1 MKDYLT
7 GLNWKICI
15 YMLLGNFFIG
25 LSVCL
30 LRLAGFGTDPFSCM
44 NIGVSNHLPISYGTY
59 QLLLNLV
66 LFIPMICCFRKGLG
80 LGTLVNMAGLGYIA
94 DFCIWMFGVAGITVS
109 GLEDVILIRILFMC
123 MGVLTICFG
132 VALYMECDLG
142 IAPYDALGEIIEQ
155 LTHGKMKFKWARMML
170 DIICVLIGFIS
181 GNIVGVAT
189 IVTAFFTG
197 PIVTWF
203 REKLI
208 HKRLARITDR
218 KEDAT
223 ENLF

>member
-1 MKDYLT
+1 MVNMKDYLKK
-7 GLNWKICI
+7 LNWKICL

-44 NIGVSNHLPISYGTY
+44 NIGVSNHLPVSYGTY
-59 QLLLNLV
+59 QMLFNLV
-66 LFIPMICCFRKGLG
+66 LFIPMICWFRKGLG

-94 DFCIWMFGVAGITVS
+94 DFCIWLFGTAGVTIQ
-109 GLEDVILIRILFMC
+109 GLESVLPVRILLLC
-123 MGVLTICFG
+123 LGVVSICFG

-142 IAPYDALGEIIEQ
+142 IAPYDALGQIIEQ
-155 LTHGKMKFKWARMML
+155 LTHGKVKFKWARIVT
-170 DIICVLIGFIS
+170 DIISVLIGFIA

-197 PIVTWF
+197 PLVTWF
-203 REKLI
+203 REHIVCKMLD
-208 HKRLARITDR
+208 AY
-218 KEDAT
+218 KE
-223 ENLF
+223 